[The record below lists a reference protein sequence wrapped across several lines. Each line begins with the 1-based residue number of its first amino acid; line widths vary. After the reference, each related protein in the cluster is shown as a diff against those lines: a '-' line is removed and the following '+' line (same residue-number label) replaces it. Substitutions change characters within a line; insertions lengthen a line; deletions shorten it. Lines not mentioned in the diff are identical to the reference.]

1 MGYGA
6 TFGILGG
13 GGMAPLPPPAKSAYA
28 YNGLPLGGLHFESSR
43 RVDVKL

>member
-13 GGMAPLPPPAKSAYA
+13 GHGPLPPLNPPM
-28 YNGLPLGGLHFESSR
+28 L
-43 RVDVKL
+43 DVVH

>member
-13 GGMAPLPPPAKSAYA
+13 GMAPLAPPKSAYDIWSDI
-28 YNGLPLGGLHFESSR
+28 H
-43 RVDVKL
+43 

>member
-13 GGMAPLPPPAKSAYA
+13 GMAPLAPLNPPMVTGSTPR
-28 YNGLPLGGLHFESSR
+28 P
-43 RVDVKL
+43 KL

>member
-13 GGMAPLPPPAKSAYA
+13 GAMAPLAPPLNPPM
-28 YNGLPLGGLHFESSR
+28 LQCPTIWQI
-43 RVDVKL
+43 